1 VTSVVSVKVD
11 GHELERIVKQ
21 LAIIAEG
28 KELRKQLNSSLRK
41 ATDEVMREE
50 KKAVLGLSSK
60 GERTNKQT
68 AIHAANTLKGKKEI
82 SLNKFDKA
90 VRTAGLRQSVANAI
104 GRTIRYQ
111 GKDVGVRIRAR
122 ASKMPPGM
130 SRLPKKMN
138 KGKWVHPVMGN
149 RNVWVGQRVNPPGWF
164 DQTNRRMFPKIQSQ
178 VEAVV
183 REYADKA
190 FK

>member
-1 VTSVVSVKVD
+1 MTSVVSVKVD
-11 GHELERIVKQ
+11 GHELERVVKQ
-21 LAIIAEG
+21 LATLENG
-28 KELRKQLNSSLRK
+28 KELRKQLNSAMRK
-41 ATDEVMREE
+41 ATDEVIREE

-68 AIHAANTLKGKKEI
+68 AIHAANALKRKKEI
-82 SLNKFDKA
+82 SSRQFFKA
-90 VRTAGLRQSVANAI
+90 VETAGLRQSVANSI
-104 GRTIRYQ
+104 QRIIRYQ

-122 ASKMPPGM
+122 ASKMPAGM

-138 KGKWVHPVMGN
+138 RGKWVHPVLGN

>member
-1 VTSVVSVKVD
+1 
-11 GHELERIVKQ
+11 
-21 LAIIAEG
+21 
-28 KELRKQLNSSLRK
+28 LRK
-41 ATDEVMREE
+41 ASFEVMREE

>member
-1 VTSVVSVKVD
+1 MTSVVSVKVD
-11 GHELERIVKQ
+11 GAELARVVK
-21 LAIIAEG
+21 LLENHANG
-28 KELRKQLNSSLRK
+28 KELRKQLNAAMRK

-60 GERTNKQT
+60 GERSKKQT
-68 AIHAANTLKGKKEI
+68 AIHAANTLKGKKEV
-82 SLNKFDKA
+82 SLKTFDKA
-90 VRTAGLRQSVANAI
+90 VQTAGLRQSVANSI

-138 KGKWVHPVMGN
+138 KGKWRHPVMGN
-149 RNVWVGQRVNPPGWF
+149 RNVWAGQLVNPPGWF
-164 DQTNRRMFPKIQSQ
+164 DQTNKRMFPKIQHQ
-178 VEAVV
+178 VELVV
-183 REYADKA
+183 REFAEKA
-190 FK
+190 LK

>member
-1 VTSVVSVKVD
+1 MTSVVSVKVD

-41 ATDEVMREE
+41 ATNEVMREE

-138 KGKWVHPVMGN
+138 RGKWVHPMMGN

>member
-28 KELRKQLNSSLRK
+28 RELRKQLNSSLRK

-122 ASKMPPGM
+122 ASKMPAGM

-138 KGKWVHPVMGN
+138 KGKWVHPVLGN

>member
-1 VTSVVSVKVD
+1 MTSVVSVKVD